1 MAQSIGNDNG
11 LQDWAETL
19 FSVPTNG
26 KTATGPTSVT
36 RMRSVNE
43 ELKKELLK
51 ILLEVYMSD
60 KLVFFC
66 MFRCNKRQ
74 RIVGHFFRQTDRA
87 AHLLNAQAINLD
99 VLDVRLDSFLKT
111 LFRPI
116 IYLFLGYLTRSF
128 KLATQYDVL
137 IPCTIA

>member
-11 LQDWAETL
+11 LQDWTETL
-19 FSVPTNG
+19 FSISVNG
-26 KTATGPTSVT
+26 KSATGPTPV
-36 RMRSVNE
+36 MRIKSVNE
-43 ELKKELLK
+43 NLKKELLK

-87 AHLLNAQAINLD
+87 AHLLNAQAVHLD
-99 VLDVRLDSFLKT
+99 VLDVSLTFN
-111 LFRPI
+111 
-116 IYLFLGYLTRSF
+116 LFL
-128 KLATQYDVL
+128 
-137 IPCTIA
+137 